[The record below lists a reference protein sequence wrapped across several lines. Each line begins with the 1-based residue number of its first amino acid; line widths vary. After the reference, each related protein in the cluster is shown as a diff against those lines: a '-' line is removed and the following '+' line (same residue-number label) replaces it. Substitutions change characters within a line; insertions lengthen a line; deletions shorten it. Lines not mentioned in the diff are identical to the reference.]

1 MNEAEAKGGDDAT
14 PAAESKAAAGLES
27 FVPRTGLVYSEKAA
41 LAPILRNDRAAS
53 CPLVAAAAFETTPR
67 RRRRRSSTVVRRCK
81 PKLLPIRPQHV
92 VRREQEEADAAAAA
106 DADADADAD
115 SR

>member
-41 LAPILRNDRAAS
+41 LAPIL
-53 CPLVAAAAFETTPR
+53 
-67 RRRRRSSTVVRRCK
+67 CK